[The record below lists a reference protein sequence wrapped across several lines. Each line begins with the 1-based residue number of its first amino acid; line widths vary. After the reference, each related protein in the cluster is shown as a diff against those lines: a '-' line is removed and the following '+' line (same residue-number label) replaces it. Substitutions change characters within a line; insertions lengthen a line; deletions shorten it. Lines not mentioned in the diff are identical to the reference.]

1 MDVFRLDALKNSAN
15 MSVQFY
21 VKTIVFFVVVVI
33 VFHKMEPR
41 IQKVPKAVLDTSIF
55 S

>member
-1 MDVFRLDALKNSAN
+1 MDVFRLDALKDSAN

-21 VKTIVFFVVVVI
+21 VKTILFFVVVMD
-33 VFHKMEPR
+33 FHKMEPR

-55 S
+55 L